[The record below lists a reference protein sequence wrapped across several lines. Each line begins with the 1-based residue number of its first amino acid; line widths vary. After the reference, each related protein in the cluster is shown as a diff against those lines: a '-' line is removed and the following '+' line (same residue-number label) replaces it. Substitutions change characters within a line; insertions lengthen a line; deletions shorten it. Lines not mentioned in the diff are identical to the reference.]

1 MSIVYT
7 PRDYTKPLHKDI
19 LQLLDSI
26 SDFEFTTPDGQVF
39 KMSDINRNVPVYL
52 DKSKIRVEECEM
64 TWKELQSTIDKLE
77 REHQYLKQ
85 KKYRSKEETDR
96 FEYLFGLIRQLKEAA
111 ESYRKDHPHPY
122 PNDIVTINQETALNG
137 YYTRN
142 GKSHNPEIVLLMETL
157 GNYTWNTESVA
168 ITLVHEMFHAFY
180 DCDLS
185 KTCKSL
191 PYVEEPLTEYAMLK
205 FMEAF
210 VAQNN
215 EYNYL
220 LARAQHHV
228 FRKQFSC
235 GIAHY
240 SFGHYLWKYEKE
252 SGKTPEDIHWI
263 DAFREAKYKIW
274 HNSQEYIEYA
284 KPFKQG
290 LYPFDEE
297 EYQMDLLRVIL
308 YNANVCLPLPQ
319 KRQANHHGG
328 TLPWEKI
335 GTNTH
340 LAVENDI
347 LYLDGDY
354 TKHFIWELHHNN
366 SYEEHRYNSRGER
379 LLDIREIIYAKIH
392 NHPIKRIVLWDR
404 FICDEFWLIKHITF
418 DTHACVELSGRNP
431 YFTLIN
437 GCIYDAKM
445 TILLYCP
452 EDATEC
458 IIPEDVRELNW
469 YAFQHCTSLQH
480 IEIPSSVNSID
491 KESFSDCKSLEDE
504 IIIGQK
510 LFNVPKTA
518 TCYAIPKGVKEISYT
533 AFYHCDSLQHVE
545 IPPSLK
551 NQHVSFWLC
560 KNLEDEI
567 IFGSTL
573 VHVPAT
579 AITYE
584 IPSSVKKIGGDAFDH
599 CVNLRSVMIPGGI
612 KEIPNHTFKKCN
624 NIESVLFGEG
634 IEDIGIWAFDGCQ
647 LSDVTLPASLKEIH
661 RWAFSEC
668 PMQTLTFKGANPPKT
683 DEPFDNKHF
692 RATCIIRVPAGS
704 KSDYAKIFPD
714 HTIVEY

>member
-1 MSIVYT
+1 MSIVCT
-7 PRDYTKPLHKDI
+7 PRDFTKPLNKDI
-19 LQLLDSI
+19 QKLLDDI
-26 SDFEFTTPDGQVF
+26 SDFEFTTPDGNIF
-39 KMSDINRNVPVYL
+39 RISDINKNVPIYL
-52 DKSKIRVEECEM
+52 DLKETRVEEHEIIWQELCDRLHSLE
-64 TWKELQSTIDKLE
+64 KEYS
-77 REHQYLKQ
+77 YLKGMSYDKCDPDDSQ
-85 KKYRSKEETDR
+85 RRCFLSDMIPMIKRVIEKYLEN
-96 FEYLFGLIRQLKEAA
+96 
-111 ESYRKDHPHPY
+111 HPNPS
-122 PNDIVTINQETALNG
+122 PNDIVPISQEISVNG

-157 GNYTWNTESVA
+157 GNERWNDDTVA
-168 ITLVHEMFHAFY
+168 VTLVHEMFHAFY
-180 DCDLS
+180 DCDLN
-185 KTCKSL
+185 KADKSF

-205 FMEAF
+205 FMEALAKNDPKYDDLLDK
-210 VAQNN
+210 AQRNV
-215 EYNYL
+215 Y
-220 LARAQHHV
+220 
-228 FRKQFSC
+228 FKQCSL

-240 SFGHYLWKYEKE
+240 GFGHYLWKFEKE
-252 SGKTPEDIHWI
+252 SGQTPENIHWI

-290 LYPFDEE
+290 LYPLDAE
-297 EYQMDLLRVIL
+297 EYQMELLRVVL

-319 KRQANHHGG
+319 KRQVNHPGG
-328 TLPWEKI
+328 RLPWEKI
-335 GTNTH
+335 VPHTH

-354 TKHFIWELHHNN
+354 TKRFIYELYYNEK
-366 SYEEHRYNSRGER
+366 YRYDSRGER
-379 LLDIREIIYAKIH
+379 HPDILEIIYAKIH
-392 NHPIKRIVLWDR
+392 KHPIKRIVLWDR
-404 FICDEFWLIKHITF
+404 FICDDFRLIKRITWR
-418 DTHACVELSGRNP
+418 THACVELSVRNP
-431 YFTLIN
+431 YFMLID
-437 GCIYDAKM
+437 GCIYDAKV
-445 TILLYCP
+445 TTLLYCP

-458 IIPEDVRELNW
+458 IIPEDVRELKW
-469 YAFQHCTSLQH
+469 CAFQHCASLQH

-518 TCYAIPKGVKEISYT
+518 TYYAIPEGVKEISYT
-533 AFYHCDSLQHVE
+533 AFYHCDSLRHVE

-573 VHVPAT
+573 VNVPAS

-584 IPSSVKKIGGDAFDH
+584 IPSFVKEIDSDAFEH
-599 CVNLRSVMIPGGI
+599 CVNLRSVKIPGGI
-612 KEIPNHTFKKCN
+612 KKIPNYTFKKCN
-624 NIESVLFGEG
+624 NVESVLFGEG
-634 IEDIGIWAFDGCQ
+634 VEEIGWAFDGCQ

-683 DEPFDNKHF
+683 DEPFDNKYF
-692 RATCIIRVPAGS
+692 RATCTIRVPAGS
-704 KSDYAKIFPD
+704 KDGYAKIFPD